1 MTLKKTIPFLITVL
15 ACIFSGC
22 RPKKNNEFAIY
33 MLQEKIPGTQL
44 DQYDI
49 NKLALE
55 RKPIIS
61 ADDIVSY
68 YQTTH
73 VMELTP
79 PAYARIEG
87 LFTLPVNV
95 HGIPF
100 VVCVGEERI
109 YSGAFMTPVSSI
121 ALDGVV
127 IPQPFDS
134 EERTIQINLGYPGS
148 IAFTGIDPR
157 TDPRIINSLKQ

>member
-1 MTLKKTIPFLITVL
+1 MAVLTLII
-15 ACIFSGC
+15 SGC
-22 RPKKNNEFAIY
+22 RAEKNNEFAIY
-33 MLQEKIPGTQL
+33 TLQEEIPGTQL

-49 NKLALE
+49 NQLALE

-61 ADDIVSY
+61 AGDIVSY
-68 YQTTH
+68 DQTSH
-73 VMELTP
+73 VIELTP
-79 PAYARIEG
+79 RAYARIQG
-87 LFTLPVNV
+87 LFTLPVKV

-127 IPQPFDS
+127 ISQPFGT

-148 IAFTGIDPR
+148 VAFSGVDPR
-157 TDPRIINSLKQ
+157 TDPRIIKSLEQ

>member
-1 MTLKKTIPFLITVL
+1 MILKKIIPFLITFFAFMV
-15 ACIFSGC
+15 SGC
-22 RPKKNNEFAIY
+22 QREENNEFAIY
-33 MLQEKIPGTQL
+33 TLKQEIPATQL

-49 NKLALE
+49 NQLVLE

-68 YQTTH
+68 NQTSH
-73 VMELTP
+73 VIELTP
-79 PAYARIEG
+79 EAYTRVQG
-87 LFTLPVNV
+87 LFTLPVKV

-109 YSGAFMTPVSSI
+109 YSGAFMTPASSI

-127 IPQPFDS
+127 ISQPFS
-134 EERTIQINLGYPGS
+134 LEERTIQINLGYPGS
-148 IAFTGIDPR
+148 VAFRGVDPR
-157 TDPRIINSLKQ
+157 TDARIIKSLEQ

>member
-1 MTLKKTIPFLITVL
+1 MIWKKTIPFLMAVM
-15 ACIFSGC
+15 AFIFSGC
-22 RPKKNNEFAIY
+22 LAEKNKEFAIY
-33 MLQEKIPGTQL
+33 MLQEEIPATQL
-44 DQYDI
+44 DQYDLSE
-49 NKLALE
+49 LALE

-68 YQTTH
+68 DQSSH
-73 VMELTP
+73 VIELTP
-79 PAYARIEG
+79 KAYSRIQG
-87 LFTLPVNV
+87 LFTLPVKV

-127 IPQPFDS
+127 ISQPFGS

-148 IAFTGIDPR
+148 VAFNGIDPR
-157 TDPRIINSLKQ
+157 ADPRIIKSLEQ